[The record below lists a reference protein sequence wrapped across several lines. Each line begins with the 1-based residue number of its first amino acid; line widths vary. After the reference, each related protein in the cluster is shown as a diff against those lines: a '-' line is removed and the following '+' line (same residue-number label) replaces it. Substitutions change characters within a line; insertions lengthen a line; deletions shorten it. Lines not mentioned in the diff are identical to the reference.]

1 MFVET
6 ITLPRPEWETWTD
19 SLNLSADPQS
29 ALVAS
34 VTWDSGDRNVTALNV
49 WDSAEAIGDFYMA
62 RVKEIVQQE
71 GVPSNRPKRHGE
83 PIVFYVRR

>member
-6 ITLPRPEWETWTD
+6 ITLPRPEWERWAD
-19 SLNLSADPQS
+19 SLNLSADPPS

-34 VTWDSGDRNVTALNV
+34 VTWDSGDGNVTALNV
-49 WDSAEAIGDFYMA
+49 WESAEAVGDFYMA
-62 RVKEIVQQE
+62 RVNEIVQQE

-83 PIVFYVRR
+83 PIAFYVRR